1 MFRHSWP
8 IVKISKLGKTYP
20 YMNSPWEKF
29 PFQDFRLL
37 KYKSENITEYKIQGF
52 SLVLLLLKDI
62 FEARYLNGNSA
73 KDT

>member
-1 MFRHSWP
+1 
-8 IVKISKLGKTYP
+8 
-20 YMNSPWEKF
+20 MNSPWEKF

-73 KDT
+73 EDT

>member
-1 MFRHSWP
+1 
-8 IVKISKLGKTYP
+8 
-20 YMNSPWEKF
+20 MNSPWEKF

-37 KYKSENITEYKIQGF
+37 NYKAEYVTEYRIQGF

-73 KDT
+73 EDT